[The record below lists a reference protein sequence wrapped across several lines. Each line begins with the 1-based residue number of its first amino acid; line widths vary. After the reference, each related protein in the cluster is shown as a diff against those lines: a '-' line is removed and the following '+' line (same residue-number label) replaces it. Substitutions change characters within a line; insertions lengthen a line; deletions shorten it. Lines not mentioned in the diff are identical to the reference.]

1 MKKVT
6 LYLLFVLFS
15 AAAVAQTDKGDWLVG
30 GGMSINAVKNNSDFT
45 LQPMAGYFFAKNF
58 AAGAQVT
65 LSFGKVYD
73 TKNSTIGVGPFARYY
88 FNLKDPNFKP
98 LLQGD
103 FDISSNHSKTNGI
116 STSNT
121 VTSFF
126 LGGGAAI
133 FINRN
138 VAIEGLAG
146 YNNSKYEN
154 TPAYGG
160 FSFRLGFQVHL
171 LGSEVKKN

>member
-1 MKKVT
+1 MKRVT
-6 LYLLFVLFS
+6 LYLACVLFS

-30 GGMSINAVKNNSDFT
+30 GNMTINTAKNNSDFT
-45 LQPMAGYFFAKNF
+45 LQPAAGYFFGKNF
-58 AAGAQVT
+58 AAGAQLT

-73 TKNSTIGVGPFARYY
+73 TKTTTFGVGPFARYY
-88 FNLKDPNFKP
+88 FNLTDPHFKP
-98 LLQGD
+98 LLQAD
-103 FDISSNHSKTNGI
+103 FSILSQKIKESGTTFN
-116 STSNT
+116 NT
-121 VTSFF
+121 VTTFF
-126 LGGGAAI
+126 IGGGAAY

-138 VAIEGLAG
+138 VALEGLAG

-171 LGSEVKKN
+171 LGSEVKK